1 MKKFPLIKRVKRVF
15 LEEGLIIFLKKTI
28 RVLIT
33 PLILIYLF
41 FKVKTL
47 KSNKDKLLN
56 QAYSGFIGGWFG
68 KIKPSQVKEEFSLLL
83 DEFKNLKP
91 KNILEL
97 GTANGGTLLLFTKLA
112 YLEAKIV
119 SVDLPG
125 GKFGGGY
132 SKWRIPLYKSFS
144 NKNKSM
150 FLIRKNSQIKSTLQ
164 EVRKIF
170 AGNKVDFLFVDADHT
185 YRGIK
190 RDFELYAP
198 LVKRG
203 GIIAFHDIVKH
214 SHETEAGVDIF
225 WEGIKDFFETEEFIK
240 DKGQGWA
247 GIGVIKNV
255 IPSKIKKVIKNQTKD
270 E

>member
-1 MKKFPLIKRVKRVF
+1 MKKSPLIKRAKRVF
-15 LEEGLIIFLKKTI
+15 LEEGLIIFLKKII

-47 KSNKDKLLN
+47 KNSKDELLD
-56 QAYSGFIGGWFG
+56 QSYSGFIGGWYG
-68 KIKPSQVKEEFSLLL
+68 KLKPSQVKEEFSLLL
-83 DEFKNLKP
+83 DRFQNLKP
-91 KNILEL
+91 KNILEI
-97 GTANGGTLLLFTKLA
+97 GTANGGTLLLFIKLS
-112 YLEAKIV
+112 YPEARIV
-119 SVDLPG
+119 SIDLPN

-132 SKWRIPLYKSFS
+132 SKWRIPLYKSF
-144 NKNKSM
+144 KNKSV

-170 AGNKVDFLFVDADHT
+170 NEVDFLFIDADHT
-185 YRGIK
+185 YEGVK

-198 LVKRG
+198 LVKKG

-214 SHETEAGVDIF
+214 SPETGVGIDIF
-225 WEGIKDFFETEEFIK
+225 WKEIKNLFETEEFIE